1 MSQFDSLIILPLIYS
16 LTIIL
21 FSYYNLSIK
30 ILIPN
35 FFGTKKFRTK
45 KIGLSVFYNFFNE
58 NSKIKAD
65 NSRKVI
71 L

>member
-1 MSQFDSLIILPLIYS
+1 MSQFDSLIIFPLICS

-21 FSYYNLSIK
+21 FFYYNLSIN

-45 KIGLSVFYNFFNE
+45 KIGLSNFYKFFNE
-58 NSKIKAD
+58 NSRIKAD
-65 NSRKVI
+65 YSRKVI
-71 L
+71 F